1 MAAAPFRPQLTNKA
15 ILRIEQITDHPSRPL
30 LVIDGDSFAHR
41 AYHGLPKSIRRR
53 GNRGGGAIVGFANF
67 LLRLYES
74 ERPRAVLVGWDTLDV
89 PTYRHRAFA
98 AYQSGRQFDPE
109 LRDQLDV
116 LPHFVAACGF
126 VCAKSP
132 GYEADDFL
140 AAAVANE
147 ELRGGMAIVATG
159 DRDAFQL
166 ASELTTIL
174 QPVRAGQMS
183 RIGPKEVRE
192 RYGVEPKQVPDFI
205 ALRGDPSDKLPGAT
219 GVGPKGAAS
228 LLHRYGTLEDAR
240 ANQENGAA
248 QTSSDNV
255 TIVASTDPLSP
266 MYFEISLA
274 VAAKAL
280 PGSQRRVYT
289 GQRPNR
295 EFFLNSRTSTTRT
308 GHRASLRKR

>member
-1 MAAAPFRPQLTNKA
+1 
-15 ILRIEQITDHPSRPL
+15 LRIEQITDHPSRPL

-74 ERPRAVLVGWDTLDV
+74 EQPRAVLVGWDTLDV

-140 AAAVANE
+140 AAAVASE

-228 LLHRYGTLEDAR
+228 LLHRYGTLEEAL
-240 ANQENGAA
+240 A
-248 QTSSDNV
+248 QGKFKEQADKLRLYRWIATMDKS
-255 TIVASTDPLSP
+255 APLP
-266 MYFEISLA
+266 SLEGQTPTW
-274 VAAKAL
+274 AKASAL
-280 PGSQRRVYT
+280 AKEWEL
-289 GQRPNR
+289 NR
-295 EFFLNSRTSTTRT
+295 LAERLDALVK
-308 GHRASLRKR
+308 HC